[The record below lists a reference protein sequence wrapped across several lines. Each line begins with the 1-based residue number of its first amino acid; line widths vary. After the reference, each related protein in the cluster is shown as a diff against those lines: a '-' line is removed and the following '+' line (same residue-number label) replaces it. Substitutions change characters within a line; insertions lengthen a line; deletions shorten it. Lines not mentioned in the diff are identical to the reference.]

1 MTNVTN
7 KMATR
12 ENKYMENDETF
23 TQRCIPEMTSTLRS
37 QLIFGDDTAKNIK
50 KAGSSHFCT
59 PRTYEM
65 QEQGY

>member
-37 QLIFGDDTAKNIK
+37 QLIFGDDTTLSTK
-50 KAGSSHFCT
+50 KGGTDLCRT

-65 QEQGY
+65 QDQGY